1 MATPYSQDL
10 RDRVLAAYDRG
21 MPTQRIAEVF
31 AVSKAWARRLKQ
43 RRRETGEIGPR
54 PSGGARVIKIDLAR
68 LAELVQEQPDAT
80 ARELRE
86 RLGVACA
93 ESAIYMALKRLGL
106 SFKKRRSALRSR
118 TARMSRIAVPRGSPI
133 RRAWIRAG

>member
-1 MATPYSQDL
+1 MARAYSQDL

-21 MPTQRIAEVF
+21 EPTQEIAERF
-31 AVSKAWARRLKQ
+31 SVSKAWARRLKQ
-43 RRRETGEIGPR
+43 RRRETGETTPR
-54 PSGGARVIKIDLAR
+54 KSGGARVIKIDLRR
-68 LAELVQEQPDAT
+68 LNELVREQPDAT

-106 SFKKRRSALRSR
+106 SFKKRRSTPRSR
-118 TARMSRIAVPRGSPI
+118 TGRMWRSAVNSGGQARAISTPR
-133 RRAWIRAG
+133 A